1 VTRAKQSSAVIQG
14 PVTVV
19 LHPGDVACADR
30 GDTLETLL
38 GSCVGVILTDRCRT
52 VGAMCHIVHARD
64 DQRNLVSTQSVQGA
78 LDRMYELLVDRG
90 LNPRLCDAFVY
101 GGGNM
106 FPEVI
111 DHAHV
116 GDRNVRAVLDRLEKD
131 AINVVCENCGGT
143 AYRRLR
149 WTIGSSLPSVISTAV
164 ERDT

>member
-1 VTRAKQSSAVIQG
+1 VIRVEQSSAVTHG

-38 GSCVGVILTDRCRT
+38 GSCVAVILTDRYRT
-52 VGAMCHIVHARD
+52 VGVMCHIVHTRG
-64 DQRNLVSTQSVQGA
+64 DQQHSTSTQSVHGA
-78 LDRMYELLVDRG
+78 IDRMYELLIDRR

-106 FPEVI
+106 FPDVI

-116 GDRNVRAVLDRLEKD
+116 GERNARAVLDRLEKD
-131 AINVVCENCGGT
+131 RIDVLCEDCGGT

-149 WTIGSSLPSVISTAV
+149 WTVGNDLPSVVATVV
-164 ERDT
+164 EVDT